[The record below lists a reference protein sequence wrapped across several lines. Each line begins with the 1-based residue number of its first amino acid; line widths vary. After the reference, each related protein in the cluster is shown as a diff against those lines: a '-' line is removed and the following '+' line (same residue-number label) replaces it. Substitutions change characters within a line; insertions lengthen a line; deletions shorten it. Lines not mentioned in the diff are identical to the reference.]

1 MYRQLRC
8 KVKDAHKKLCLLV
21 KLLSLTYV
29 EWINWNHGCKL
40 AQKVGMIEWGLDGL
54 RTLSWEKQSSK
65 LLT

>member
-1 MYRQLRC
+1 
-8 KVKDAHKKLCLLV
+8 LLV

-40 AQKVGMIEWGLDGL
+40 VKKVGMIEWGLDGL

-65 LLT
+65 LPT